1 MVELI
6 LRESIDHLGHRGDV
20 VTVANG
26 YARNYLLPRKLAL
39 PVTEANKRQIE
50 REREIVEAD
59 ETKERQAAEDLASRI
74 SAIEC
79 VIKRRIGETEAL
91 YGSVTSLDIAE
102 CLASQGFSI
111 DKRKIQLDEPIK
123 KIGEVTV
130 SIRLHRDVLASLL
143 VKVVQ
148 SEIEGDPQPK
158 AT

>member
-1 MVELI
+1 MIEII
-6 LRESIDHLGHRGDV
+6 LRESIDHLGHRGDIV
-20 VTVANG
+20 AVANG
-26 YARNYLLPRKLAL
+26 YARNYLLPQKLAL
-39 PVTEANKRQIE
+39 LVTEANKRQIE

-59 ETKERQAAEDLASRI
+59 EAKERQAAEDLASRI

-79 VIKRRIGETEAL
+79 VIERRVGETEAL

-102 CLASQGFSI
+102 YLTSQGFSI
-111 DKRKIQLDEPIK
+111 DKRKIQLNEAIK

-130 SIRLHRDVLASLL
+130 SIRLHRDVLASLR

-148 SEIEGDPQPK
+148 SEIDGDPQQK